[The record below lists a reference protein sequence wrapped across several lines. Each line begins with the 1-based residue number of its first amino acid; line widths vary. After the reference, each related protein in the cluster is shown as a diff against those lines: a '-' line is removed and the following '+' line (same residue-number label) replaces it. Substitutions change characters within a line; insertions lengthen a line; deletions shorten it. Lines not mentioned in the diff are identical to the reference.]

1 MIRTFVLLTNFVGI
15 LLFSWLYEQEITVNM
30 EVPTVVKAGQDFQ
43 VKLTLNKGDI
53 TSFSRF
59 QQDLPYGLTAERQ
72 SNPNADFTF
81 EDQRLRLIWLKLPVE
96 PKIEVIYTV
105 RVHERLKGSFSLQ
118 GEFSFIEGNER
129 RTMKVVGSS
138 EIRIIPDSSIAEN
151 MQVDIK
157 DFERIILPQLQ
168 AQKGLGQLTV
178 LRKTPT
184 QINPREILIQMQIS
198 KGQLDKFAKIEE
210 FVPEGFMAIEDNS
223 ANGIFSFSESVVKI
237 LWMNL
242 PAEPVFTVS
251 YKLIPARDK
260 SINDLKISGTFSFI
274 NDNQTKSLEIIE
286 KNYDLATTNGE
297 IVEPK
302 QTDPKVTVANDPQKG
317 SSDSLVIKNTSGQK
331 TPVNGDTKTTAKTG
345 TKTTVAAK
353 GNESK
358 SPETSTKTAKTSTK
372 TTVKQA
378 AKTVPGDQAF
388 ALEPENGVYYRV
400 QLAAGHT
407 AVNVGKYF
415 EKLNLDKKVKLEF
428 HEGWRKYTVGSFY
441 VYKDARDYRV
451 KVWDTTP
458 VKGAFVSAYNNGK
471 RITVQEALMLS
482 NNQWYK

>member
-30 EVPTVVKAGQDFQ
+30 EVPAVVKAGQDFQ
-43 VKLTLNKGDI
+43 VKLTLNKGEI

-81 EDQRLRLIWLKLPVE
+81 EDQRLRLIWLKLPVD

-105 RVHERLKGSFSLQ
+105 RVHERLKGNFSLQ

-138 EIRIIPDSSIAEN
+138 EIRIIPDSSVAEN

-168 AQKGLGQLTV
+168 AQKGIGQLTV
-178 LRKTPT
+178 LRKTPS
-184 QINPREILIQMQIS
+184 QVNPREILVQMQIS

-210 FVPEGFMAIEDNS
+210 FVPEGFTAIEDNS

-251 YKLIPARDK
+251 YKLVPARDK
-260 SINDLKISGTFSFI
+260 TINDLVISGTFSFI

-297 IVEPK
+297 NVEPK
-302 QTDPKVTVANDPQKG
+302 QTEPKLTVANDSQKG
-317 SSDSLVIKNTSGQK
+317 SSDSLVIKNASGQK
-331 TPVNGDTKTTAKTG
+331 APVNAETKTTAKVE
-345 TKTTVAAK
+345 TKTKTNAGNK
-353 GNESK
+353 GSQA
-358 SPETSTKTAKTSTK
+358 TKTSTN
-372 TTVKQA
+372 TAVKPA
-378 AKTVPGDQAF
+378 VKAVPGDQAF

-415 EKLNLDKKVKLEF
+415 DKLNLDKKVKLEF
-428 HEGWRKYTVGSFY
+428 HEGWRKYTVGSFF

>member
-1 MIRTFVLLTNFVGI
+1 MIRTFVLLINFVGI
-15 LLFSWLYEQEITVNM
+15 ILFSWLYEQEITVNM
-30 EVPTVVKAGQDFQ
+30 EVPAAVKAGQDFQ

-81 EDQRLRLIWLKLPVE
+81 EDQRLRLIWLKLPVD
-96 PKIEVIYTV
+96 PKIEVIYNV
-105 RVHERLKGSFSLQ
+105 HVHERLKGNFTLQ

-138 EIRIIPDSSIAEN
+138 EIKIIPDSSIATT

-168 AQKGLGQLTV
+168 AQKGINDLSV
-178 LRKTPT
+178 LRKTPS
-184 QINPREILIQMQIS
+184 QINPREILVQMQVS

-210 FVPEGFMAIEDNS
+210 FVPAGFTAIEGNS

-242 PAEPVFTVS
+242 PSEPVFTVS
-251 YKLIPARDK
+251 YKLVPARDK
-260 SINDLKISGTFSFI
+260 TLNDLKISGTFSFI

-302 QTDPKVTVANDPQKG
+302 QVEANTQAGNDALKG
-317 SSDSLVIKNTSGQK
+317 NSDSLVVNSNTTVK
-331 TPVNGDTKTTAKTG
+331 TATKAEPKTTTKVVTKVPAQAKAA
-345 TKTTVAAK
+345 TK
-353 GNESK
+353 N
-358 SPETSTKTAKTSTK
+358 P
-372 TTVKQA
+372 VKQA
-378 AKTVPGDQAF
+378 AKSLPGDETF
-388 ALEPENGVYYRV
+388 ALQPENGVYYRV

-407 AVNVGKYF
+407 AVNVAKYF
-415 EKLNLDKKVKLEF
+415 NKLSLDKEVKLEF

-451 KVWDTTP
+451 NVWDKTP

-482 NNQWYK
+482 NNQWYR